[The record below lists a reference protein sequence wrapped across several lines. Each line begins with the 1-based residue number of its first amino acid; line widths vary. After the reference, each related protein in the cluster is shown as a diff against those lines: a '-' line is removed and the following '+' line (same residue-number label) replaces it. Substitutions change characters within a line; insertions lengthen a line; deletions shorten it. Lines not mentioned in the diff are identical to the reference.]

1 MANINGLTGTA
12 ADVDANNQV
21 KVTTNTDPTKAG
33 SVRIFSENDPGT
45 ITGTADCKSPETSHD
60 YRLRVGVDTVLD
72 NETFNYA
79 NQSTAK
85 FSYLSSPT
93 LTFDQTGGVLRSNG
107 SGITTLSTAARF
119 LSFQYFPLFGQE
131 TPLYVEFNAGMELVG
146 NTTNTTIDFG
156 LFIPNATAASLAPT
170 DGIYF
175 RYNAT
180 GWLGVINYNGTETTV
195 ALTAFSHAALRQ
207 YEFIIAINERDIEFW
222 IDDVLYGSLTTPAS
236 QGQPCMASSLPMCI
250 RHTIAAGAA
259 SNAQRLRVADYSV
272 FLGDI
277 ATNKSWGD
285 QMAGM
290 GNTLQVQQGATTGG
304 QLSTYAVGSA
314 PSTLTLTAST
324 APATNTLGGLF
335 ALPVA
340 VAVGESDYPLFAWQN
355 PAGTTAIPGKTFYC
369 TGVIVPA
376 MWVSVAALTGG
387 PIVFNFAIGFGST
400 AASLATTE
408 STTFSSGTT
417 KIARKY
423 PIGAQ
428 SFAATAPLGTVGQ
441 GFQVTFP
448 SPIPTQPSE
457 FLHIIMR
464 ASGTALTAG
473 TAQIRGGVTILGYF
487 Q

>member
-1 MANINGLTGTA
+1 L
-12 ADVDANNQV
+12 
-21 KVTTNTDPTKAG
+21 
-33 SVRIFSENDPGT
+33 
-45 ITGTADCKSPETSHD
+45 
-60 YRLRVGVDTVLD
+60 
-72 NETFNYA
+72 
-79 NQSTAK
+79 
-85 FSYLSSPT
+85 
-93 LTFDQTGGVLRSNG
+93 
-107 SGITTLSTAARF
+107 
-119 LSFQYFPLFGQE
+119 
-131 TPLYVEFNAGMELVG
+131 ELAG

-175 RYNAT
+175 RYNST
-180 GWLGVINYNGTETTV
+180 GWQGIVNYNGAETTTGV
-195 ALTAFSHAALRQ
+195 LTFAHNALQQ
-207 YEFIIAINERDIEFW
+207 YEFIISINERDVEFW
-222 IDDVLYGSLTTPAS
+222 IDDVLYGSITTPAA
-236 QGQPCMASSLPMCI
+236 QGQPCYASSLPMCI
-250 RHTIAAGAA
+250 RHTIGGSAAG
-259 SNAQRLRVADYSV
+259 NVQRLRVADYSV
-272 FLGDI
+272 FMGDI
-277 ATNKSWGD
+277 AMNKPWGE

-304 QLSTYAVGSA
+304 QLSTYALGAA
-314 PSTLTLTAST
+314 PGTATLTAST

-335 ALPVA
+335 ALPIA

-355 PAGTTAIPGKTFYC
+355 PAGTIAIPGKTFYC

-376 MWVSVAALTGG
+376 MWVSIAALTGG

-400 AASLATTE
+400 ASSLATTE

-428 SFAATAPLGTVGQ
+428 SFAATAALGTVGQ

-473 TAQIRGGVTILGYF
+473 TAQVRGGVTILGYF